1 MQIEEYEKMKKEYI
15 AKKKIKNGKLNPK
28 QKEELKKEF
37 TLKKEGV
44 PVNFDIDVYETQKQ

>member
-28 QKEELKKEF
+28 
-37 TLKKEGV
+37 
-44 PVNFDIDVYETQKQ
+44 